1 MELKRS
7 LIFLSAA
14 TLEGIAAILIL
25 ILKFASK
32 SSLTES
38 GWAASKAI
46 WIGLAG
52 LTVILVVIVFLS
64 IITFKAFRDRSWLA
78 AAYQHLADRLNQDHR
93 LLVLAETLVVLIL
106 LGCGFSFLISSPA
119 AFEKSIYQTLFTEG
133 RWITAYEHLRDLIL
147 EFQPVLLWVGVVLAQ
162 ILILLLTA
170 FPQITHRKGFLNRA
184 VIYNTLLLLT
194 MSSAMLF
201 HWMTLIFELRFFT
214 NIGGWYWTIQRQPV
228 HGSWLLFP
236 VLLLMALAIFYFVL
250 KKGKTVWLSL
260 LLLVTLGYVLQVGLG
275 FINGQGY
282 EYTRLKYASTL
293 HRSYAVTASNIN
305 LDPIQNIRNYERL
318 YQGRLF
324 PGTKPP
330 GVLTFY
336 ILAEKLVNRIYPQ
349 PTASDRFLALT
360 TFEAYVFPLLSF
372 LVLIALYAFTRSAFH
387 SDRAFFPS
395 ILYLVIPNVLLFPLF
410 LDQVLYPLLF
420 TLGVWLAVVTVRK
433 GSFWLAVLTGAYLYL
448 VVFFSFSMLPLIPLA
463 LLLIVLEGWLNRK
476 DQKLT
481 RPIKILAGITLGLCI
496 LASLFFVFLNYN
508 FIDRYSHAMAT
519 VHYTDY
525 YLRKGSLQKGAF
537 DTRFFPSPAEITSA
551 MVLNNLDFA
560 AAVGFP
566 LFILFLSR
574 GLKTLVAFLRKRAT
588 RRDVILG
595 AYFLTYLALNL
606 YGQNRGES
614 ARLWLFWVPMVVIFA
629 AEEISAI
636 FAKKERAVFYIA
648 AVQLITVF
656 LTFLFQDLHM

>member
-25 ILKFASK
+25 VLKFAFK
-32 SSLTES
+32 NSLTLS
-38 GWAASKAI
+38 GWAASKEI
-46 WIGLAG
+46 WIGRAG
-52 LTVILVVIVFLS
+52 LTLILLLIVFLS

-78 AAYQHLADRLNQDHR
+78 AAYQRLADQLNQGHS
-93 LLVLAETLVVLIL
+93 LLVLAETLVFFIL
-106 LGCGFSFLISSPA
+106 LGAGLLFLISSPA
-119 AFEKSIYQTLFTEG
+119 AFERNIYQTLFTEG
-133 RWITAYEHLRDLIL
+133 RWITAYERLRDLLL
-147 EFQPVLLWVGVVLAQ
+147 EFRPVLLWVEVVLAQ
-162 ILILLLTA
+162 IVILLLTA
-170 FPQITHRKGFLNRA
+170 FPQTTQRKGFLNGA
-184 VIYNTLLLLT
+184 VIWKTLLLLT
-194 MSSAMLF
+194 LSLALLF
-201 HWMTLIFELRFFT
+201 HWVTLLFELRFFA
-214 NIGGWYWTIQRQPV
+214 NIGGWYWVIQRQPIHV
-228 HGSWLLFP
+228 SWLIFP
-236 VLLLMALAIFYFVL
+236 MLLALALALFYFVL
-250 KKGKTVWLSL
+250 KKSKIVWLSL
-260 LLLVTLGYVLQVGLG
+260 LLLVTFGYVLQVGLG

-282 EYTRLKYASTL
+282 EYTRLKYAGTL
-293 HRSYAVTASNIN
+293 HRSYAVTASTDN
-305 LDPIQNIRNYERL
+305 LDPIQNVRNYESL

-336 ILAEKLVNRIYPQ
+336 IFTEKLVNWIHPQ
-349 PTASDRFLALT
+349 PTPPDRFLALT
-360 TFEAYVFPLLSF
+360 TFEAYIFPLLSF
-372 LVLIALYAFTRSAFH
+372 LVLIALYAFTRSSLH
-387 SDRAFFPS
+387 SDSAFFPS

-420 TLGVWLAVVTVRK
+420 TLGVWLVVVTVRK

-463 LLLIVLEGWLNRK
+463 LLLIILESWLNRK

-481 RPIKILAGITLGLCI
+481 GPIKILAGITLGLCI
-496 LASLFFVFLNYN
+496 LSGLFYVFLNYN

-525 YLRKGSLQKGAF
+525 YLRKGSLQKGTF

-574 GLKTLVAFLRKRAT
+574 GLKTMAAFLRKRAT
-588 RRDVILG
+588 RRDAILG
-595 AYFLTYLALNL
+595 AYFFTYLALNL

-629 AEEISAI
+629 SEEISAI
-636 FAKKERAVFYIA
+636 FAKKERAVLYIA

-656 LTFLFQDLHM
+656 LTFLFQDLRM